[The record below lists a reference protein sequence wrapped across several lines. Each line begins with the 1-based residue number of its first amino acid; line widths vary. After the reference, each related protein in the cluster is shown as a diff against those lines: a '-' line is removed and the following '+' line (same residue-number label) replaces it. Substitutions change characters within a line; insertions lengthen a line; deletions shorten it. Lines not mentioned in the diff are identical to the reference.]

1 LALFYFSPNY
11 FPYGIIDST
20 IIDADFDKTLVP
32 LELLIKELVRLDI
45 PCLFPTLPT
54 TSFPEE
60 VVLKRFF
67 TLLFVLSLGILSP

>member
-1 LALFYFSPNY
+1 MNSPLNY

-32 LELLIKELVRLDI
+32 LELLINELVRFDI

-54 TSFPEE
+54 INFPEE
-60 VVLKRFF
+60 DVLKRFF
-67 TLLFVLSLGILSP
+67 TLLLVLSLGIFTP